1 MQVLKLVPIF
11 AGTING
17 GGLKLASNSMKL
29 PAYAGTKNDTY
40 NDRDN
45 PWLRVLKM
53 TPKLTETV
61 RGCKY

>member
-1 MQVLKLVPIF
+1 
-11 AGTING
+11 
-17 GGLKLASNSMKL
+17 MKL

-53 TPKLTETV
+53 TPKLTETIH
-61 RGCKY
+61 GCKY